1 LPTLIIQS
9 GFYFGMQISKKR
21 LNQNLKN
28 QIYKLL
34 YQVITDIQNPDEAH
48 ILLESFLS
56 KNELEVIARRLGIAY
71 FLDKG
76 KSYANI
82 KDNLAVSSTTIAA
95 VAKDMKTKKGFKVAL
110 GKIRAEE
117 WANKWSK
124 KIKETFRR

>member
-1 LPTLIIQS
+1 
-9 GFYFGMQISKKR
+9 MQISKKH

-34 YQVITDIQNPDEAH
+34 YQVITDIQNPNEARV
-48 ILLESFLS
+48 LLESFLS
-56 KNELEVIARRLGIAY
+56 KNELEVITRRLGIAY

-76 KSYANI
+76 KSYTNI
-82 KDNLAVSSTTIAA
+82 KDNLAVSSTTVAA

>member
-1 LPTLIIQS
+1 
-9 GFYFGMQISKKR
+9 MQISKKR

>member
-1 LPTLIIQS
+1 
-9 GFYFGMQISKKR
+9 M
-21 LNQNLKN
+21 
-28 QIYKLL
+28 L
-34 YQVITDIQNPDEAH
+34 YQVITDIQNPNEAQV
-48 ILLESFLS
+48 LLESFLS

-76 KSYANI
+76 KSYTNI

>member
-1 LPTLIIQS
+1 
-9 GFYFGMQISKKR
+9 MQISKKR

-34 YQVITDIQNPDEAH
+34 YQVITDIQNPNEAQV
-48 ILLESFLS
+48 LLESFLS

-95 VAKDMKTKKGFKVAL
+95 VAKDMQNKKGFKISL

>member
-1 LPTLIIQS
+1 MPTLIIQS

>member
-1 LPTLIIQS
+1 
-9 GFYFGMQISKKR
+9 MQISKKR

-34 YQVITDIQNPDEAH
+34 YQVITDIQNPNEAQV
-48 ILLESFLS
+48 LLESFLS
-56 KNELEVIARRLGIAY
+56 KNELEVIARKLGIAY

-82 KDNLAVSSTTIAA
+82 KDNLAVSSTTVAA
-95 VAKDMKTKKGFKVAL
+95 VAKNMQNKKGFKIAL

-117 WANKWSK
+117 WSDKWSK